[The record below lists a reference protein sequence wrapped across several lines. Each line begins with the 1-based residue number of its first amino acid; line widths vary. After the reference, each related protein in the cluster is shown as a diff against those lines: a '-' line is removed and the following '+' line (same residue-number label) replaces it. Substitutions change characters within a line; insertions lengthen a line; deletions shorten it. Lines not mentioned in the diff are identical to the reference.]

1 MTDEN
6 AVAAEDAV
14 KAVEAGV
21 EGNIP
26 GAVVDGVEAIEHV
39 SILHKYVDDVFDFI
53 HRIEGKVTP
62 AQHEELTALTADV
75 LKKVDPQAAATA

>member
-1 MTDEN
+1 MADEN
-6 AVAAEDAV
+6 AVAAVDAV
-14 KAVEAGV
+14 HAVEAGI

-62 AQHEELTALTADV
+62 AQHEELKVLASDV
-75 LKKVDPQAAATA
+75 LAKVAPTA